1 MLRER
6 GVASLTEAITL
17 GEGLAARVLA
27 TADGERTLTDLRH
40 VGQLLHA
47 AATAEQLGATALTS
61 WLRRRIAEAERDT
74 ADEERSRR
82 LESDAEAVQVLT
94 IHRSKGLEFPIV
106 YYPFLWETG
115 YEPKGVPVVYHD
127 PDAGDRRTLD
137 VGLEGAG
144 FQRHRQQQLV
154 EERGEDLR
162 LAYVALTR
170 AQHQAVVWWA
180 GSFDS
185 RNSPLG
191 RLLFARDAGR
201 RRRGRRGR
209 RRSDAEAVERL
220 EALAARRPAASASS
234 GRSGGSRARW
244 SGPPRAPA
252 ELVGRA
258 LRRASSTGAGAAPPT
273 ATSPPARTSRAWR
286 ASRRSRSSRT
296 SRGARR
302 CAAADPAAGT
312 PRCAPCPRCWPGCPP
327 ACTPARSCTGC
338 SSGPTSPRPTS
349 TPSWRRR
356 SRRPAGTLEI
366 GDAGA
371 VVRGLRAALETPLG
385 PLLGG
390 LRLRDVRRAD
400 RLDELTFEL
409 PLAGGDAPTG
419 RLALDAIAAVL
430 RAHLPPGDPLA
441 GYADRL
447 ADPAL
452 RRSVRGYL
460 TGSIDLVVRTG
471 GGLRDRRLQDE
482 LARAARRGAERL
494 APPAGRARR
503 GDGARALR
511 PAGAALHRRPA
522 PLPALAPARLR
533 PRSATSPA
541 SSTCSCAA

>member
-1 MLRER
+1 M
-6 GVASLTEAITL
+6 
-17 GEGLAARVLA
+17 
-27 TADGERTLTDLRH
+27 RH
-40 VGQLLHA
+40 VAQLLHA
-47 AATAEQLGATALTS
+47 AATAEQLGTTALTS

-106 YYPFLWETG
+106 YYPYLWETG
-115 YEPKGVPVVYHD
+115 YEPKGVPVVFHD
-127 PDAGDRRTLD
+127 PDADDRRTLD

-144 FQRHRQQQLV
+144 FQRHKQQQLV

-191 RLLFARDAGR
+191 RLLFARDAGGR
-201 RRRGRRGR
+201 RRAVGSVEERRGGGRAARGPGRAGRRLHQRRAGGAARSRRAGRARRGRRPR
-209 RRSDAEAVERL
+209 CRPSRFEREL
-220 EALAARRPAASASS
+220 DRALAAHLLQRPDGRHARAAR
-234 GRSGGSRARW
+234 GERA
-244 SGPPRAPA
+244 G
-252 ELVGRA
+252 
-258 LRRASSTGAGAAPPT
+258 GAA
-273 ATSPPARTSRAWR
+273 
-286 ASRRSRSSRT
+286 SSRT
-296 SRGARR
+296 SRRR
-302 CAAADPAAGT
+302 PRRRPPRPAPAT
-312 PRCAPCPRCWPGCPP
+312 PRCAPCRRCWPRCRP

-338 SSGPTSPRPTS
+338 SSAPTSRRRTW
-349 TPSWRRR
+349 TRSWRPR
-356 SRRPAGTLEI
+356 SRRRGGTLEI

-390 LRLRDVRRAD
+390 LALRDVRRAD
-400 RLDELTFEL
+400 RLDELAFEL

-452 RRSVRGYL
+452 RRTVRGYL

-471 GGLRDRRLQDE
+471 GGFAIADYKTNW
-482 LARAARRGAERL
+482 L
-494 APPAGRARR
+494 APPGEELSAWHHRPAALAAR
-503 GDGARALR
+503 DGARALR
-511 PAGAALHRRPA
+511 PAGAALHGRAAPVPA
-522 PLPALAPARLR
+522 PAPGRLR
-533 PRSATSPA
+533 ARSAISPA